1 MGRPSF
7 MPPVIKWLIV
17 ANVVVFFLPQL
28 MTELAEPVFRY
39 GALWPLGHEFF
50 APWQYFTTMF
60 MHGDTLHLLLNMF
73 ILWMFGIEIAQTWG
87 TKKFLVF
94 YLISGI
100 GAGLL
105 HSLVTVLEGGM
116 IPAVGASGAIF
127 GVLIAF
133 GVLYP
138 NRMVLMMFLLP
149 MKAKYAVMI
158 WIAIDLFAGV
168 SNLPGDNIAHFA
180 HLGGALTGF
189 LLLKSGLHTKVAGLF
204 GTRSS
209 GPTET
214 PWVSAPP
221 PRQRPVSRTD
231 RNESAKII
239 DARFHEV
246 TGRTPAHK
254 PVSLNFG
261 DQQAQVDQILDK
273 ISKEGY
279 GSLTPEEREILVNAS
294 KNE

>member
-1 MGRPSF
+1 
-7 MPPVIKWLIV
+7 MPPVIKWLIA
-17 ANVVVFFLPQL
+17 ANVIVFVLPML
-28 MTELAEPVFRY
+28 FPELNETFFQY
-39 GALWPLGHEFF
+39 GALWPLGHDLFG
-50 APWQYFTTMF
+50 PWQYFTTMF
-60 MHGDTLHLLLNMF
+60 MHGGSMHLLLNMF
-73 ILWMFGIEIAQTWG
+73 ILWMFGIEIAQMWG
-87 TKKFLVF
+87 TKKFLTF

-105 HSLVTVLEGGM
+105 HSLVTMLEGGM

-133 GVLYP
+133 GVLFP
-138 NRMVLMMFLLP
+138 NRMVLMLFLLP

-189 LLLKSGLHTKVAGLF
+189 LLLKSGLHGKIAGLF
-204 GTRSS
+204 GASTTGTRD
-209 GPTET
+209 T
-214 PWVSAPP
+214 PWVSTPP